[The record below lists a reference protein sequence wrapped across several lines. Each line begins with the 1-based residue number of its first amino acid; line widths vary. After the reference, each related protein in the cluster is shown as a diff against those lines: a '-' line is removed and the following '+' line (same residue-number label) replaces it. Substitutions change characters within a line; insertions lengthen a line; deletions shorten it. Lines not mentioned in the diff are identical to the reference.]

1 MEKAEDDQDSDRE
14 EHVHEIVSIIISRLK
29 KFPPA
34 RLFFNYLMW
43 TNVIFRFN
51 NYGNQ

>member
-14 EHVHEIVSIIISRLK
+14 EHVHEIVSINLQAQ

>member
-14 EHVHEIVSIIISRLK
+14 EHVHEIVLISRLK
-29 KFPPA
+29 KIPPA